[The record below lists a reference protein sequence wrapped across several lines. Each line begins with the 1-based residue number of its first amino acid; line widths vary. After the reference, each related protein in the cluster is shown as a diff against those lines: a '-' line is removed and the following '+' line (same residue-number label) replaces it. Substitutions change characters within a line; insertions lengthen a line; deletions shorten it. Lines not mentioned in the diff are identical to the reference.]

1 MTFTARRPDRA
12 LRRRLATASALL
24 AGGLCAGAAAAPL
37 TAVRVTGVEDARS
50 AAVLA
55 DRIRQ
60 LGSPALVRRAADGS
74 YTVQAGAFANPD
86 FATRQAERLRAAGL
100 QAVGLHAVAPGPAA
114 AAVRTA
120 FGPSLGS
127 PPGSPMAGLDS
138 VDAPAAPASVH
149 AGGVPA
155 AQPKARLATT
165 SAAPLMLALSDA
177 PPPPAATSA
186 AGGSGATASS
196 AAWQMSRLQAE
207 TAAFTGG
214 DRLAR
219 HSQFL
224 HATGGLVWQPSAA
237 TELRL
242 TGRGDAFWQQG
253 WQDFDE
259 AQLDYDE
266 VFLRQRWSRLR
277 LTAGAQRIAWGRV
290 DEIAPTD
297 RLSVVDLTRMVL
309 DRLPD
314 RRRTVPALRAE
325 WFGLPG
331 KLDVAW
337 IPAFRPA
344 ELPDDASAWHPVNR
358 RDGRFFGLP
367 RSDLQTALVRA
378 GRFDDDGHGSGGAA
392 LRYSQELS
400 GFDYAL
406 TAQRVRHSTPYYE
419 LDPRVR
425 TALVGGAS
433 VPAALAL
440 APDTFVGRH
449 PYTWVLGGDAGFVTG
464 RTTWRVEA
472 AWLSAVPV
480 TDATGALDTVD
491 AVNAVVGAEFYPGD
505 RDLRVNLQL
514 GANVLLGPA
523 SMLDRRR
530 RYFSNGTL
538 FYPFGAGRFEIE
550 TRYVLGL
557 NARDVYVNPELR
569 WLFLDAQQVYIA
581 AHVFRGAEDTLG
593 GFFHDNTAIMLG
605 WRARL

>member
-1 MTFTARRPDRA
+1 MTFTHRRPDRA
-12 LRRRLATASALL
+12 WRRRLAAASALL
-24 AGGLCAGAAAAPL
+24 AGGVCAGAAAAPL
-37 TAVRVTGVEDARS
+37 TAVRVIGIEDARS

-60 LGSPALVRRAADGS
+60 LGGQALVRRAADGS

-86 FATRQAERLRAAGL
+86 FATRQAQRLREAGL
-100 QAVGLHAVAPGPAA
+100 QPVTLQAAVALASPTT
-114 AAVRTA
+114 AV
-120 FGPSLGS
+120 
-127 PPGSPMAGLDS
+127 
-138 VDAPAAPASVH
+138 PAAPSGFDMAD
-149 AGGVPA
+149 VPA
-155 AQPKARLATT
+155 AVPAADRLVEAPDGQPQVRAGTT
-165 SAAPLMLALSDA
+165 SAAPLMLALNDA
-177 PPPPAATSA
+177 PPPPVIAAAPS
-186 AGGSGATASS
+186 TASQV
-196 AAWQMSRLQAE
+196 AWQMSRLQAE
-207 TAAFTGG
+207 TAGYTGD

-219 HSQFL
+219 HGQFL
-224 HATGGLVWQPSAA
+224 HATGGLVWQPSGA

-242 TGRGDAFWQQG
+242 TARGDAFWQQG

-266 VFLRQRWSRLR
+266 AFMRQRWSRLR
-277 LTAGAQRIAWGRV
+277 VTVGAQRIAWGRV

-331 KLDVAW
+331 KLDLAW

-344 ELPDDASAWHPVNR
+344 ELPDDDSAWHPVNR

-378 GRFDDDGHGSGGAA
+378 GRFDDDGHGSGGGA

-419 LDPRVR
+419 LDERVR
-425 TALVGGAS
+425 AALAAGAS
-433 VPAALAL
+433 VPAAVAL

-480 TDATGALDTVD
+480 TDAAGALDTVD

-514 GANVLLGPA
+514 GANVLLGPT

-530 RYFSNGTL
+530 RYFTNGTV
-538 FYPFGAGRFEIE
+538 FWPFGAGGFEFE
-550 TRYVLGL
+550 TRYSLGL
-557 NARDVYVNPELR
+557 NARDVYLNPELR

-581 AHVFRGAEDTLG
+581 AHVFRGSEDTLG
-593 GFFHDNTAIMLG
+593 GFFHDNTAITLG

>member
-1 MTFTARRPDRA
+1 MTLIARRPDRA
-12 LRRRLATASALL
+12 KRRRQAAASALL
-24 AGGLCAGAAAAPL
+24 AGSVCAGAAAAPL
-37 TAVRVTGVEDARS
+37 TAVRVIGIEDARS

-60 LGSPALVRRAADGS
+60 LGSPALARRAADGS

-86 FATRQAERLRAAGL
+86 FAMRQAQHLRVAGL
-100 QAVGLHAVAPGPAA
+100 QPVVLQAVAVGSSAAPVGPAPDAPGIVDARMAAPSSVQPIRAPAPTLQTRVAVPPARPLVLALNDAPAPAVTSSPAA
-114 AAVRTA
+114 ASRVT
-120 FGPSLGS
+120 
-127 PPGSPMAGLDS
+127 
-138 VDAPAAPASVH
+138 
-149 AGGVPA
+149 
-155 AQPKARLATT
+155 
-165 SAAPLMLALSDA
+165 
-177 PPPPAATSA
+177 
-186 AGGSGATASS
+186 
-196 AAWQMSRLQAE
+196 WEMSRLHAE
-207 TAAFTGG
+207 TTAFTGG

-242 TGRGDAFWQQG
+242 TARGDAFWQQG
-253 WQDFDE
+253 WRDFDE
-259 AQLDYDE
+259 AQIDYDE
-266 VFLRQRWSRLR
+266 EFVRQRWSRLR
-277 LTAGAQRIAWGRV
+277 LTVGAQRIAWGRV

-331 KLDVAW
+331 KLDMAW
-337 IPAFRPA
+337 IPTFRPA
-344 ELPDDASAWHPVNR
+344 ELPDDDSAWHPVNR
-358 RDGRFFGLP
+358 RDGRLFGLP

-378 GRFDDDGHGSGGAA
+378 GRFDDDGHGGGGAA
-392 LRYSQELS
+392 LRYSQERS
-400 GFDYAL
+400 GFDYAV

-419 LDPRVR
+419 LDERVR
-425 TALVGGAS
+425 AALAAGAS
-433 VPAALAL
+433 VPAAVAL

-480 TDATGALDTVD
+480 TDAAGALDTVD
-491 AVNAVVGAEFYPGD
+491 AVNAVIGAEFYPGD
-505 RDLRVNLQL
+505 RDLRINLQL

-530 RYFSNGTL
+530 RYFSNGTV
-538 FYPFGAGRFEIE
+538 FYPFGDGRFEFE
-550 TRYVLGL
+550 ARYSLGL
-557 NARDVYVNPELR
+557 NTRDVYLNPELR
-569 WLFLDAQQVYIA
+569 WLFLDAQQFYIA
-581 AHVFRGAEDTLG
+581 AHVFRGSEDTLG
-593 GFFHDNTAIMLG
+593 GFFHDNTGIMLG